1 MRSKV
6 KQHPKL
12 PFDENLP
19 AEQKDWKKVCF
30 GDVVSNVDISERN
43 ALEKGLERY
52 VGLEHIEPESL
63 HIKKWG
69 LIKDGTSFTRKF
81 VKGQVLFGKRR
92 AYQGKVAF
100 AEFDGICSGD
110 ILVFEAK
117 KELLIPELLPFI
129 VQSKSFYDYALDTS
143 AGSLSPRT
151 KWKDLA
157 AYEFALPPKDEQRR
171 IADILWAADE
181 AINKLENVHQEELS
195 FHFVLM
201 ETLFSKGISNQTRDF
216 KTSQFGQIPKEW
228 KVEPISQIADI
239 AYGISE
245 SVASNNDPSLG
256 WPILTSANISLSG
269 DLDISKLNYIEE
281 PKKEAFI
288 LKKGDILFN
297 WRSGS
302 PEHVGKTAIFDFEGS
317 FTFASFVLRVR
328 VNECMNNIFLH
339 KFLSFMRMK
348 KLFGSETSQQVN
360 FKMNASI
367 FRNICVIIPSIQ
379 EQLDIIRVF
388 QEQEKLYKTTINH
401 ILSIKQIKYNLMKR
415 LLMQVES

>member
-19 AEQKDWKKVCF
+19 AEQKDWKKVHFEQIAECIN
-30 GDVVSNVDISERN
+30 DKVDDPSK
-43 ALEKGLERY
+43 AGVDRY
-52 VGLEHIEPESL
+52 VGLEHLDPESL
-63 HIKKWG
+63 KISRWG
-69 LIKDGTSFTRKF
+69 TPDDVEASKLRFKPGDII
-81 VKGQVLFGKRR
+81 FGKRR
-92 AYQGKVAF
+92 AYQRKLAVADF
-100 AEFDGICSGD
+100 EGICSAHAMVLRAREEEVLKD
-110 ILVFEAK
+110 FLPYFLQTDTFFER
-117 KELLIPELLPFI
+117 
-129 VQSKSFYDYALDTS
+129 ALS
-143 AGSLSPRT
+143 ISIGSLSPT
-151 KWKDLA
+151 INWTTLAKQEFLIPSKD
-157 AYEFALPPKDEQRR
+157 DQRR